1 MARALLALCW
11 TRPGSHDRGAQGS
24 PQSAPLGGGLLRRE
38 QYSAGRRRIAK
49 RIALATVDV
58 NRKTGVIDMAAT
70 GLEMSHGQQN
80 VRTIRSVRPVSS
92 LVLGLFAGVAGSL
105 TLMWVIF
112 LGWLAF
118 GAMRLALDLIIS

>member
-1 MARALLALCW
+1 MA
-11 TRPGSHDRGAQGS
+11 
-24 PQSAPLGGGLLRRE
+24 
-38 QYSAGRRRIAK
+38 
-49 RIALATVDV
+49 V
-58 NRKTGVIDMAAT
+58 T

-80 VRTIRSVRPVSS
+80 VRTIRPVRPVSS

-112 LGWLAF
+112 GWLAF

>member
-1 MARALLALCW
+1 MA
-11 TRPGSHDRGAQGS
+11 
-24 PQSAPLGGGLLRRE
+24 
-38 QYSAGRRRIAK
+38 
-49 RIALATVDV
+49 V
-58 NRKTGVIDMAAT
+58 T

-80 VRTIRSVRPVSS
+80 VRTIRPVRPVSS